1 MEWLTRHF
9 TKERQLHSW
18 EMLYVRIGA
27 WSTLIGLV
35 LYGLIIIAVL
45 LYWIIR
51 SRVLAV
57 AFIHVEALPPLPA
70 EQGRGDAHGDRQP
83 RQTR

>member
-1 MEWLTRHF
+1 MEWLTDHF

-35 LYGLIIIAVL
+35 LYGLIIVAL
-45 LYWIIR
+45 LLFWIVR
-51 SRVLAV
+51 SV
-57 AFIHVEALPPLPA
+57 F
-70 EQGRGDAHGDRQP
+70 
-83 RQTR
+83 